1 MKSSVVIVLTSCAMV
16 FGQGNDNSVY
26 LRGSRR
32 TPNVTRSGISRRP
45 QGSRGAMDR
54 PVPYSAVQVIR
65 NELPMI
71 DIMDDYLS
79 ILESN
84 LDNLHAS
91 RSVITD
97 QLAKANRKGLRNRLT
112 AMTHQVD
119 QATTQVQTHFRKAVQ
134 LFKNV
139 LRGAVD
145 GRLTPGARAHQ
156 SMVQAAT
163 QIDREAQPVIKLVRP
178 TKDAAYRLLKG
189 GEFSPGELLRDAL
202 NLSNDHQGLRALL
215 VVIDII
221 SGDARNSSRVP
232 PNPAPVPKKPKRPR
246 KPVRN
251 VG

>member
-1 MKSSVVIVLTSCAMV
+1 MDGKAYMTQKNMGWQNPAPEGANTTVSPSSMAFDWIIVSELELELLRRVLFRDLTSC
-16 FGQGNDNSVY
+16 
-26 LRGSRR
+26 
-32 TPNVTRSGISRRP
+32 
-45 QGSRGAMDR
+45 
-54 PVPYSAVQVIR
+54 
-65 NELPMI
+65 
-71 DIMDDYLS
+71 
-79 ILESN
+79 
-84 LDNLHAS
+84 
-91 RSVITD
+91 
-97 QLAKANRKGLRNRLT
+97 
-112 AMTHQVD
+112 
-119 QATTQVQTHFRKAVQ
+119 FRKAVQ

-232 PNPAPVPKKPKRPR
+232 PNPAPVPKKPRRPR